1 MTWQHKV
8 SIGLYRIALVVSIFF
23 SLMAFLVFYQAGIFN
38 ALLAAVITFGIAFG
52 LVTLLNWI
60 LRGFIG

>member
-1 MTWQHKV
+1 MSWQHKV
-8 SIGLYRIALVVSIFF
+8 SVGLYRIALVVSIFF

-38 ALLAAVITFGIAFG
+38 ALIAAVIAFGIAFG
-52 LVTLLNWI
+52 LVALVNWI

>member
-1 MTWQHKV
+1 MSWQHKV
-8 SIGLYRIALVVSIFF
+8 SVGLYRIALVVSIFF

-38 ALLAAVITFGIAFG
+38 ALLAAVITFGITFG